1 MAKEINLSLIV
12 KHLDH
17 TYVYLHDTSIN
28 VMNKVIQADPMILAS
43 QELLAFQWRMQITFL

>member
-1 MAKEINLSLIV
+1 MNVKLPSFMAKEINISFLGE
-12 KHLDH
+12 HLDH

-43 QELLAFQWRMQITFL
+43 